1 LENITQLNQKNKS
14 GSLKPIITIFTAP
27 KPFGKNPHIDII
39 QRNCILTCKHLGAE
53 VEFVLIGYEDG
64 IAETAKELGVK
75 CFTNVRTTPQG
86 TPLVSSIFELAR
98 SANDSPLLSV
108 INADNLLLPDYVA
121 AAKAMLQQ
129 ADKFLM
135 CGQRLDVDIN
145 KPLDFSPGWQ
155 NNLRQCILKEGKP
168 LGIVGSD
175 FFIFPRQCYTDMPDF
190 AIGRS
195 GWDNW
200 MIYKARREGWMTVDF
215 TDAVTVGHEN
225 HDYSHL
231 PGGKPPY
238 RLPET
243 QNNIRLAGGKYH
255 LFLLNDSNWIMNSER
270 QVVRPK
276 ITWKKFW
283 REFEIFPLVKWH
295 SDFLYK
301 FTYAITRPKKAW
313 NDFKTWAVQLLRKIG
328 LKKQISE
335 KTE

>member
-1 LENITQLNQKNKS
+1 MPLLTV
-14 GSLKPIITIFTAP
+14 FTAP

-39 QRNCILTCKHLGAE
+39 QRNCIQVCKNLGDE
-53 VEFVLIGYEDG
+53 VELVVVGYEQG
-64 IAETAKELGVK
+64 IAEVAKEYGVK
-75 CFTNVRTTPQG
+75 CYTDVRTTPLG

-98 SANDSPLLSV
+98 QANDSPLLSV
-108 INADNLLLPDYVA
+108 INADNLILPDYIEA
-121 AAKAMLQQ
+121 GKRMLEIS
-129 ADKFLM
+129 DRFLM
-135 CGQRLDVDIN
+135 CGQRWDIN
-145 KPLDFSPGWQ
+145 ITELLTFSPGWQ
-155 NNLRQCILKEGKP
+155 EQLKNRIRTQGRP

-175 FFIFPRQCYTDMPDF
+175 FFMFPRKCFTDMPDF

-255 LFLLNDSNWIMNSER
+255 LFLVNDSNWNMNREGEVIR
-270 QVVRPK
+270 LK

-301 FTYAITRPKKAW
+301 FTYAIAQPKKAW
-313 NDFKTWAVQLLRKIG
+313 DDFKTWAIQLLRKIG
-328 LKKQISE
+328 LKR
-335 KTE
+335 